1 MACEV
6 TQAVDENL
14 RALQRLLVRVRTG
27 GGVEDEQD
35 PGDRER
41 GGSHPDAVPVNDA
54 IHDAQQSKTSCSSG
68 VLFVKTVRIRDDA
81 AWGTAQPGHRARV
94 SLRRH
99 DGMIM
104 AGGR

>member
-1 MACEV
+1 MSRAFACAKCTPSRPMARPMKPSMPMACEV

-41 GGSHPDAVPVNDA
+41 GGSHPDAVPVNDV

-68 VLFVKTVRIRDDA
+68 VLFVKTVRIR
-81 AWGTAQPGHRARV
+81 
-94 SLRRH
+94 
-99 DGMIM
+99 
-104 AGGR
+104 